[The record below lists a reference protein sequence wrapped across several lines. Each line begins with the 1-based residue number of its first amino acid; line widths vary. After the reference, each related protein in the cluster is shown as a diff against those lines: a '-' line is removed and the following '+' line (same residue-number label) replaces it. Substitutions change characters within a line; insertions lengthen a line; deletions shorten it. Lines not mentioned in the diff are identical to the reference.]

1 METAMIA
8 NETLQHRRIEKTLY
22 DQDYY
27 LWLQTTIQ
35 QLGSGQVSSL
45 DLENL
50 IEELASMGK
59 SERRALE
66 SLLIRLLEH
75 LLKLAYW
82 QAEREENQRGWK
94 NEIRN
99 FRLQIKKIL
108 KESPS
113 LKPYLAEVLPECY
126 QDARNLFKDS
136 SGIPGE
142 RLPKTPMGTLEQILD
157 ENWLPDF

>member
-1 METAMIA
+1 MTAQ
-8 NETLQHRRIEKTLY
+8 TQLSLKTLY

-27 LWLQTTIQ
+27 LWLQNTIN
-35 QLGSGQVSSL
+35 QLNSGQISNL
-45 DLENL
+45 DLANL

-66 SLLIRLLEH
+66 SLLTRLLEH

-82 QAEREENQRGWK
+82 EAERDNNQRGWK

-108 KESPS
+108 KDSPS
-113 LKPYLAEVLPECY
+113 LNHYLAEVFPECY
-126 QDARNLFKDS
+126 QDGCNLFSDS
-136 SGIPGE
+136 SGIPSE
-142 RLPKTPMGTLEQILD
+142 SICNKPIGTLEQILD
-157 ENWLPDF
+157 ENWLPIK